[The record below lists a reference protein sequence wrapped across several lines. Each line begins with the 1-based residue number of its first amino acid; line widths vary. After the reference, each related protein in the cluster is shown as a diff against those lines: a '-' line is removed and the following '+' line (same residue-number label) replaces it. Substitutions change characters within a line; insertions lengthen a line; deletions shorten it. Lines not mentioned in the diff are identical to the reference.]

1 MSSWGQQGRDSIWL
15 DYKAKV
21 PSLPPVFPS
30 APLECRHSTHS
41 GVCNFLQSFGETD
54 RQMIILKLF
63 PNPIKHNMV
72 KDREAF
78 MSLGKKNRAGIQ
90 HEKDKCRIY

>member
-1 MSSWGQQGRDSIWL
+1 MSSWGQEGRDSIWL
-15 DYKAKV
+15 DYKTKV
-21 PSLPPVFPS
+21 PSLPPVFLS
-30 APLECRHSTHS
+30 APFECCHSTHS

-63 PNPIKHNMV
+63 PNPIKDNMV

-78 MSLGKKNRAGIQ
+78 MSLG
-90 HEKDKCRIY
+90 EK